1 MATKFNTTIDLAG
14 SVVDRLGDIKAQ
26 IAELKAIEAN
36 LIGILVNGGEGAV
49 DGDTFRATVSSV
61 AERSSLDAKAAE
73 AKLRELGVDGRWF
86 SKNQKVT
93 KGYTVV
99 KVVARKA

>member
-1 MATKFNTTIDLAG
+1 MATAPTFIANV
-14 SVVDRLGDIKAQ
+14 SPVDRLGDVKAEIARLKDIEAFLIEEIKA
-26 IAELKAIEAN
+26 L
-36 LIGILVNGGEGAV
+36 GVGAH
-49 DGDTFRATVSSV
+49 DGDTFRASVSEV
-61 AERSSLDAKAAE
+61 AERQSLDVKAAE

-93 KGYTVV
+93 KGYTTL